1 MKCYGNVDRQANIK
15 QKIVEINK
23 STTVKQW
30 RPAVFS
36 LNTDKGLIN
45 EWAAGMECKL
55 PEQVWSEGPS
65 GTYKG

>member
-45 EWAAGMECKL
+45 E
-55 PEQVWSEGPS
+55 
-65 GTYKG
+65 